1 MKAYIKTLQARLSN
15 IVAEQN
21 FHILLAQR
29 DLALYGDWHIDYSA
43 IHVHLQHNFQETENY
58 IMALLAIEGKDK
70 LQCTRLVETDDNSI
84 IPLRVGKF
92 YAVKTITA
100 NGFAELVDYPG
111 LHYSVLCFTSEGS

>member
-29 DLALYGDWHIDYSA
+29 DLAVYGDWRIDYSA
-43 IHVHLQHNFQETENY
+43 IHGHLQHNFQETENY